1 MAEITIPNDLKEQLE
16 SIVKDS
22 DEFNSVNDYSTY
34 VLKQVAEKKLAGS
47 TQQEQDQAYSKEDED
62 KIKERLQN
70 LGYLD

>member
-1 MAEITIPNDLKEQLE
+1 MAEITIPNDLKDELE

-22 DEFNSVNDYSTY
+22 SEFNGVNDYATY
-34 VLKQVAEKKLAGS
+34 VLKQVVDKKKMQS
-47 TQQEQDQAYSKEDED
+47 QQTKQDDAYSKEDEA